1 MTAVLGIN
9 CVYHESAA
17 ALVVDGDIV
26 AACEEERF
34 NRFKHGK
41 RADVDSPA
49 ELPIA
54 AISHCLAIAGMDASD
69 LDCVALSFSPA
80 LRRAAFAPDP
90 DAAPGDWGSVE
101 GEATFAKFLAETPAT
116 VRRLL
121 GPGFRRAVREIPHHL
136 CHAASAY
143 YPSGFDRAAILVADG
158 IAEGAATVLFE
169 GRGSNLIE
177 LETFD
182 YPQSIGF
189 LWEKLSKFLGFSEY
203 DACKTMGLAA
213 YGNADRL
220 RPAFERLATT
230 EAGGSYRIDGA
241 IAQFRADGFDSL
253 ASLFGPPRR
262 PNQPLKQRH
271 YDLAAS
277 LQEFTTEVMCGLAR
291 RLNGLTGATRLCLAG
306 GVALNCVANAAIHRL
321 GIFEDIYVPPAPHD
335 AGTAV
340 GAALHAC
347 HRLKPG
353 LAPRSVSTPYLG
365 PEFANGT
372 IARAL
377 DGIGTSAGTIE
388 ETIERV
394 ANIIADGQIVAW
406 FQGRMEFG
414 PRALG
419 NRSLLADPRRADMR
433 DILNRK
439 VKHREDFRPFAPS
452 VLAERASDWFE
463 IDALTLSHGY
473 MLYTVA
479 ARPERKG
486 AIPAVIHHDGS
497 SRVQIVTREMNP
509 VYHGL
514 ISAFE
519 RRTGVPML
527 LNTSFNDSE
536 PIVCSPADALATFR
550 KTRIDALVLGDRW
563 IERADVEIL
572 AA

>member
-1 MTAVLGIN
+1 MTIVLGVN

-17 ALVVDGDIV
+17 ALVVEGDIV

-34 NRFKHGK
+34 NRCKHGK
-41 RADVDSPA
+41 RAEVDSPA
-49 ELPIA
+49 ELPIH
-54 AISHCLAIAGMDASD
+54 AISQCLSIAGIDASD
-69 LDCVALSFSPA
+69 LDCVALSFSAA
-80 LRRAAFAPDP
+80 LRRTAFAPDLV
-90 DAAPGDWGSVE
+90 AAPGAWGSVE
-101 GEATFAKFLAETPAT
+101 GEATFAKSLAEVPGA

-121 GPGFRRAVREIPHHL
+121 GPGFRGTVQEIPHHL
-136 CHAASAY
+136 CHAASAF
-143 YPSGFDRAAILVADG
+143 YPSGFEEAAILVADG

-177 LETFD
+177 LEAFD

-220 RPAFERLATT
+220 RPAFASLAST
-230 EAGGSYRIDGA
+230 EAGGSYRIDGDL
-241 IAQFRADGFDSL
+241 AQFRAEGFDSL
-253 ASLFGPPRR
+253 VPLFGRPRPPEE
-262 PNQPLKQRH
+262 PLEQRH

-277 LQEFTTEVMCGLAR
+277 LQEFTTEAMCGLAR
-291 RLNGLTGATRLCLAG
+291 RLSRLTGQTRLCLAG

-321 GIFEDIYVPPAPHD
+321 GLFEDVYIPPAPHD

-347 HRLKPG
+347 HRMRPG
-353 LAPRSVSTPYLG
+353 LAPRPISNPYLG
-365 PEFANGT
+365 PEFADGT
-372 IARAL
+372 IARTL
-377 DGIGTSAGTIE
+377 DGINAAAGTLE

-394 ANIIADGQIVAW
+394 AGIIAEGRIVAW

-452 VLAERASDWFE
+452 VLAERASEWFE

-479 ARPERKG
+479 ARPERQSM
-486 AIPAVIHHDGS
+486 IPAVIHQDGS

-509 VYHGL
+509 VYHAL

-550 KTRIDALVLGDRW
+550 KTRIDALVLGDRLV
-563 IERADVEIL
+563 ERADFEIV